1 MSNYVGHLKHI
12 HNTYMY
18 IFYMCFKLRV
28 KRVYLATGIFLV
40 LGVLK
45 MKELINA
52 SAGVNVM

>member
-1 MSNYVGHLKHI
+1 
-12 HNTYMY
+12 MY